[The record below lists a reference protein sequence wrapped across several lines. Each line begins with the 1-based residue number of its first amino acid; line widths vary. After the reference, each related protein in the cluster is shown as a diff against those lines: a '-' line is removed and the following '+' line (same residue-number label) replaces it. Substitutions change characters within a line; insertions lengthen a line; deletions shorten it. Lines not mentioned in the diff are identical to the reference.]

1 MRSKR
6 SSKCA
11 SAGAADQF
19 LAAAQPKVIERVEI
33 ASRAARCAPAPAPY
47 SEGRVGR
54 WLESCVGSG
63 QPYLNQSAALEVV
76 ARGANVVVA
85 TPTASGKS
93 LVFMA
98 AALEEL
104 VNGGGRML
112 VFYPQKMLGGD
123 QFARWQ
129 RELERI
135 GLDPELVGEITGD
148 VSMLERE
155 RILER
160 ARIILATP
168 DVTHCW
174 LMRMLHLPAVNAFLK
189 ALKFVV
195 IDEAHTFD
203 GVFGSHFAFFFRRLR
218 DARWRADPITPEPQ
232 VIAATATLRDPA
244 EHLAALTGLSFEV
257 VGEDQNGAPAHGVT
271 LLHIDGP
278 DIGAASEKAGADIM
292 TAILDTMS
300 PNEAA
305 IAFADSRQGVER
317 IARRVDRDDAKPYRS
332 GFNPADRQSIE
343 GGLRAKDLKA
353 IFSTSASEL
362 GIDIPQFTYGLNVG
376 IPATRKSLRQRCGRV
391 GRARPGVFAVMAP
404 SAAFARLGSSL
415 RESITGPV
423 EASPLYLA
431 NPYIQ
436 FQQARCY
443 LRELGSED
451 SVPELRPELD
461 WPEGFAGALEMA
473 LPGAERPRVLD
484 EIAST
489 GWDNPHLA
497 YFLRSMPSISFALKN
512 ARTGDTIGTIDHEKA
527 LREAYPGATYI
538 HLGAHYRVVDWF
550 NTTYEQT
557 IKLLPI
563 KRAEPTHPLT
573 RFQISASVEAGE
585 VIDGHLLASDE
596 GCLVEAQ
603 LRAVESVEG
612 YRIGT
617 TSLLYREL
625 VEKDRRMRRKQ
636 REFMTVGVVLRIQE
650 PWFAGVSETQVAT
663 RRAVAEALQ
672 EMVAREYGVSPGDL
686 RAAHSGIAFHSLAGA
701 RKVDDA
707 VAVFDTVPGGLR
719 LSSPL
724 FSDFAAILKR
734 LERGAELAGEEALL
748 PTHTVERLRDWH
760 GRLTASEAHSHPQH
774 VDDGK
779 QLIFAP
785 SSRVSVKIR
794 GQSVERVLLEP
805 QMLAIGGGEQLMYR
819 YQEPSGAHAWVAHDQ
834 VEPVGNDWRRAIWN
848 PLNNQIELLEVNQ

>member
-1 MRSKR
+1 M
-6 SSKCA
+6 
-11 SAGAADQF
+11 
-19 LAAAQPKVIERVEI
+19 IERVDI
-33 ASRAARCAPAPAPY
+33 PPRAARYAPAPAPY
-47 SEGRVGR
+47 SQGRVGR
-54 WLESCVGSG
+54 WLTGCVGGG
-63 QPYLNQSAALEVV
+63 QPYFNQSSALEVV
-76 ARGANVVVA
+76 ARGSNLVVA

-98 AALEEL
+98 AALEEI
-104 VNGGGRML
+104 VNGDGRVL

-129 RELERI
+129 RALERL
-135 GLDPELVGEITGD
+135 GLEPNLVGEITGE
-148 VSMLERE
+148 VSMYERE
-155 RILER
+155 RVLER

-168 DVTHCW
+168 DVIHCW
-174 LMRMLHLPAVNAFLK
+174 LMRMLHLPAAAAFLK

-195 IDEAHTFD
+195 IDEAHTLD

-218 DARWRADPITPEPQ
+218 DARWRAGPMTPEPQ

-257 VGEDQNGAPAHGVT
+257 IGEDQNGAPAHGVT

-278 DIGAASEKAGADIM
+278 DVGAASEKAGADIM
-292 TAILDTMS
+292 TALLDKMS
-300 PNEAA
+300 PAEAA

-317 IARRVDRDDAKPYRS
+317 IARRVNRTDAKPYRS
-332 GFNPADRQSIE
+332 GFNPAERRSIE

-362 GIDIPQFTYGLNVG
+362 GIDIPQFAYGLNVG
-376 IPATRKSLRQRCGRV
+376 IPSTRKSLRQRCGRV
-391 GRARPGVFAVMAP
+391 GRAQPGVFAVMAP

-423 EASPLYLA
+423 EASPLYLS
-431 NPYIQ
+431 NPFIQ

-451 SVPELRPELD
+451 CVPELRSELG
-461 WPEGFAGALEMA
+461 WPDGFAGALEMA

-484 EIAST
+484 DIANT

-512 ARTGDTIGTIDHEKA
+512 ARNGETIGTIDHEKA

-538 HLGAHYRVVDWF
+538 HLGAHYRVIDWF
-550 NTTYEQT
+550 NTSYEQT
-557 IKLLPI
+557 IKLQPI

-585 VIDGHLLASDE
+585 VVDGHLLASAE

-625 VEKDRRMRRKQ
+625 LEKDRRMRRKQ
-636 REFMTVGVVLRIQE
+636 REFMTVGVVMRIQA
-650 PWFAGVSETQVAT
+650 PWFAGTSESQVAT

-672 EMVAREYGVSPGDL
+672 EVITREYGISPGDL
-686 RAAHSGIAFHSLAGA
+686 RAAHSGIAFHSITGA

-724 FSDFAAILKR
+724 FSDFAAIIAR

-748 PTHTVERLRDWH
+748 PASTVQRLEEWH
-760 GRLTASEAHSHPQH
+760 SRLTASEPHHHPPQ
-774 VDDGK
+774 VGEGK

-794 GQSVERVLLEP
+794 GQTVERVLLEP

-819 YQEPSGAHAWVAHDQ
+819 YEDLSGSQAWVAHDQ
-834 VEPVGNDWRRAIWN
+834 VEPIGNDWQRAIWN
-848 PLNNQIELLEVNQ
+848 PINNHIEPLEVNI

>member
-1 MRSKR
+1 MRSKP

-11 SAGAADQF
+11 GLGPADNF

-33 ASRAARCAPAPAPY
+33 GSRAARYAPAPAPY

-54 WLESCVGSG
+54 WLTGCVGGG
-63 QPYLNQSAALEVV
+63 QPYLNQSAALEVI
-76 ARGANVVVA
+76 ANGDNVVIA

-98 AALEEL
+98 AAIEEV
-104 VNGGGRML
+104 VNGDGRVL

-129 RELERI
+129 RELERL
-135 GLDPELVGEITGD
+135 GLDPALVGEITGA
-148 VSMLERE
+148 VSMHERE
-155 RILER
+155 RVLER

-168 DVTHCW
+168 DAVHCW
-174 LMRMLHLPAVNAFLK
+174 LMRMLHLPAVTSFLK

-218 DARWRADPITPEPQ
+218 DARWRSGPLDSEPQ
-232 VIAATATLRDPA
+232 VIAATATLREPA
-244 EHLAALTGLSFEV
+244 EHLAALTGLSFKV
-257 VGEDQNGAPAHGVT
+257 VGDDQNGAPAHGVT

-278 DIGAASEKAGADIM
+278 ESGSASEKAGADIM
-292 TAILDTMS
+292 SALLDKM
-300 PNEAA
+300 PPEDAA

-317 IARRVDRDDAKPYRS
+317 IARRVNRNDAKPYRS
-332 GFNPADRQSIE
+332 GFNPADRRSIE
-343 GGLRAKDLKA
+343 GGLRAKELKA
-353 IFSTSASEL
+353 IISTSASEL

-376 IPATRKSLRQRCGRV
+376 IPATRKSLRQRSGRV

-415 RESITGPV
+415 QESMTGPV

-431 NPYIQ
+431 NPFVQ

-443 LRELGSED
+443 LRELGSEEI
-451 SVPELRPELD
+451 VPQLRPELN
-461 WPEGFAGALEMA
+461 WPDGFAGALEMA

-497 YFLRSMPSISFALKN
+497 YFLRSMPSVTFSLKN
-512 ARTGDTIGTIDHEKA
+512 ARNGDTIGTIDHEKA

-550 NTTYEQT
+550 NTSYEQT
-557 IKLLPI
+557 IKLQPI

-573 RFQISASVEAGE
+573 RLQLSASIEAGE
-585 VIDGHLLASDE
+585 VIEDNLLASTE

-603 LRAVESVEG
+603 LRAVDSVEG

-617 TSLLYREL
+617 TSMLYREL
-625 VEKDRRMRRKQ
+625 VEQDRRMRRKQ
-636 REFMTVGVVLRIQE
+636 REFMTVGVVMRIQE
-650 PWFAGVSETQVAT
+650 PWFAGTAEGQVAN
-663 RRAVAEALQ
+663 RRAVAEALH
-672 EMVAREYGVSPGDL
+672 EVIAREYGISPGDL
-686 RAAHSGIAFHSLAGA
+686 RAAHNGIAFHSIAGV

-724 FSDFAAILKR
+724 FSDFAAIIAR

-748 PTHTVERLRDWH
+748 PASTVERLKEWH
-760 GRLTASEAHSHPQH
+760 GRLTASEAHHSVQQI
-774 VDDGK
+774 GEGM

-794 GQSVERVLLEP
+794 GQAVERVLLEP
-805 QMLAIGGGEQLMYR
+805 QMLTIGGGEQLMYR
-819 YQEPSGAHAWVAHDQ
+819 YEDPTGAQAWVAHDQ
-834 VEPVGNDWRRAIWN
+834 VEPVGNDWRRALWN
-848 PLNNQIELLEVNQ
+848 PLNNHIEPLEVNV